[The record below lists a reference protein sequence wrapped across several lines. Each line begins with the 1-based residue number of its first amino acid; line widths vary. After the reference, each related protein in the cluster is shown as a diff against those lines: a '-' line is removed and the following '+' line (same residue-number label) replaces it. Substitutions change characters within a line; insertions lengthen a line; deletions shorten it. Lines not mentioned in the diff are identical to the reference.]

1 MKIQVEYMSLLL
13 VIRILGKTYS
23 RTRSY
28 LLSSNKRY
36 NVRRMVDSEKRR
48 MGVRYRW

>member
-13 VIRILGKTYS
+13 IIRILGKTYS

-28 LLSSNKRY
+28 VLSSNKKY
-36 NVRRMVDSEKRR
+36 NDREMVESEKRR
-48 MGVRYRW
+48 MGY